1 MASLAVGKSYT
12 STREQEEGPRSQTQ
26 PRAQLLKLPRQHSP
40 VLCPQDSP
48 GDNECVMELEGREV
62 VLEAQVA
69 CELPPDTQC
78 RVTCQ
83 PHQVQIMSAWVATGW
98 PPPLAGRT
106 TLIPAQV
113 LTP

>member
-1 MASLAVGKSYT
+1 M
-12 STREQEEGPRSQTQ
+12 
-26 PRAQLLKLPRQHSP
+26 
-40 VLCPQDSP
+40 
-48 GDNECVMELEGREV
+48 MELEGREV